1 MKKTSK
7 GDVKMLVLFVVMA
20 IAVLGLVLFEVF
32 GIGKKQPSTPSESSV
47 SQTVPSGEA
56 EDMQESKSEAYRTPG
71 RRRTMTIDEYFG
83 SLPEDGCEDISLV
96 SGAEDKSSA
105 ATAGPAP
112 SNSGS
117 DAAAR
122 VFGTPPTELGENAR
136 KSQDDFL
143 LREETKPASSG
154 INPPTG
160 RRVSAMTAEEKLEYD
175 RLRAEMVRDVVTGG
189 SASEAAAAETSE
201 DQTVASPEAE
211 PLTFSTDPGDGIIS
225 SLDDDYRDSAIRYAD
240 DVKRPFRCMFV
251 RNEKL
256 KNGQRVTLRLLEEYN
271 ADGIRIPANTH
282 LQAICKLQDRLTLSV
297 RSFEIN
303 GRIIPLQL
311 EAYDT
316 DGLVGIYCPDASRAS
331 KTATNDAISAAGTTF
346 GGLVGDLANTV
357 LRTGATIARSA
368 NGEVSVSVNSG
379 YQFYL
384 VKAERK

>member
-1 MKKTSK
+1 
-7 GDVKMLVLFVVMA
+7 MLVLFVVMA

-47 SQTVPSGEA
+47 SQTMPSGEA

-160 RRVSAMTAEEKLEYD
+160 RIVSAMTAEEKLEYD
-175 RLRAEMVRDVVTGG
+175 RRRAEMVRDVVTGG
-189 SASEAAAAETSE
+189 SVSEAAAETPKEQAAANS
-201 DQTVASPEAE
+201 EAE
-211 PLTFSTDPGDGIIS
+211 PLTFSTPSNDGIIS
-225 SLDDDYRDSAIRYAD
+225 SLDDDYSDSAIRYAD

-251 RNEKL
+251 RDEKL

-297 RSFEIN
+297 RSFEMN

-316 DGLVGIYCPDASRAS
+316 DGLVGIYCPDASKAS

-357 LRTGATIARSA
+357 LRTGATIARNA

>member
-1 MKKTSK
+1 
-7 GDVKMLVLFVVMA
+7 MLVLFVVMA

-47 SQTVPSGEA
+47 SQTMPSGEA

-160 RRVSAMTAEEKLEYD
+160 RIVSAMTAEEKLEYD
-175 RLRAEMVRDVVTGG
+175 RRLAEMVRDVVTGG
-189 SASEAAAAETSE
+189 SVSEAAAETPEEQAAANS
-201 DQTVASPEAE
+201 EAE
-211 PLTFSTDPGDGIIS
+211 PLTFSTPSNDGIIS
-225 SLDDDYRDSAIRYAD
+225 SLDDDYSDSAIRYAD

-251 RNEKL
+251 RDEKL
-256 KNGQRVTLRLLEEYN
+256 KNGQRVTLRLLE
-271 ADGIRIPANTH
+271 
-282 LQAICKLQDRLTLSV
+282 
-297 RSFEIN
+297 
-303 GRIIPLQL
+303 
-311 EAYDT
+311 
-316 DGLVGIYCPDASRAS
+316 
-331 KTATNDAISAAGTTF
+331 
-346 GGLVGDLANTV
+346 
-357 LRTGATIARSA
+357 
-368 NGEVSVSVNSG
+368 
-379 YQFYL
+379 
-384 VKAERK
+384 

>member
-1 MKKTSK
+1 
-7 GDVKMLVLFVVMA
+7 MLVLFVVMA
-20 IAVLGLVLFEVF
+20 IAVLGLMLFEVF

-47 SQTVPSGEA
+47 SQTMPSGEA

-71 RRRTMTIDEYFG
+71 RRHTMTIDEYFG
-83 SLPEDGCEDISLV
+83 SLPEDGGEDISLV
-96 SGAEDKSSA
+96 SGAENRNT
-105 ATAGPAP
+105 ATITGSGP

-122 VFGTPPTELGENAR
+122 VFGTPPTEPGGNAR
-136 KSQDDFL
+136 KSQDDLF
-143 LREETKPASSG
+143 LREETKAANPG
-154 INPPTG
+154 INHPAG
-160 RRVSAMTAEEKLEYD
+160 RRVSTMTAEEKLEYD
-175 RLRAEMVRDVVTGG
+175 RRRAEMVRDVVTGG
-189 SASEAAAAETSE
+189 SVSEAATETPKEQAA
-201 DQTVASPEAE
+201 ANPEAE
-211 PLTFSTDPGDGIIS
+211 PLTFSTPSNDGIIS
-225 SLDDDYRDSAIRYAD
+225 SLDDDYSDLAIRYAD

-251 RNEKL
+251 RDEKL

-297 RSFEIN
+297 RSFEMN

-316 DGLVGIYCPDASRAS
+316 DGLVGIYCPDASKVS

-357 LRTGATIARSA
+357 LRTGATIARNA